1 MAQCS
6 RVGSFLKPILS
17 ILFLQR
23 AWWHSLLVFSC
34 ICLFWSVFSPNGKPV
49 RDPLYGLDFC
59 KLNLIFADPALD
71 ILFWYIPLKRS
82 CCGNLRFRSKR
93 KKLLNS
99 NFVISSQ
106 SERSID
112 GRLFN
117 LQHQG
122 RFSDQIFDLKED
134 SFRLC
139 CGWGRLR
146 WLNQVSRNTA
156 FLFSP
161 FRPKWQVGILK
172 R

>member
-34 ICLFWSVFSPNGKPV
+34 ICLFWFVFSPNGKPA
-49 RDPLYGLDFC
+49 RDPVYGLDFC
-59 KLNLIFADPALD
+59 KLKLIFADPALD
-71 ILFWYIPLKRS
+71 ILVWYIPLKSS

-93 KKLLNS
+93 KKLLNP
-99 NFVISSQ
+99 NLFISSQ

-122 RFSDQIFDLKED
+122 RFLDQIFDSKED

-139 CGWGRLR
+139 WGWGRLR

-161 FRPKWQVGILK
+161 I
-172 R
+172 